1 MATPIGNMGDITH
14 RALEVLAHAD
24 RIAAE
29 DTRTTARLLTR
40 YGIRTPMLRHEKHN
54 EAASAEGLVALLL
67 AGESIALVSDAGT
80 PAVSDPGARVVNA
93 ARSRGIEVLTIPGA
107 SALTAAFSISGFP
120 LPLTFHGFV
129 PKKSEARRSL
139 YTGLS
144 VGTHAFYCPGRDL
157 KTALSPLGSH
167 DVFVAREL
175 TKVHEESV
183 KGSASDVA
191 AILESSDSLKGEAVF
206 FVHVAPVKVAVD
218 DQAIRVML
226 KELMDAGTRTRDAAT
241 QVAQA
246 LDLPRR
252 RVYALAIEG
261 FEDE

>member
-14 RALEVLAHAD
+14 RALEVLADVD

-29 DTRTTARLLTR
+29 DTRTTARLLAR

-54 EAASAEGLVALLL
+54 EAASADGLVSLLL
-67 AGESIALVSDAGT
+67 GGESIALVSDAGT

-93 ARSRGIEVLTIPGA
+93 ARMHGIEVLTIPGP

-120 LPLTFHGFV
+120 LPLVFHGFV
-129 PKKSEARRSL
+129 PKKSEARRLL
-139 YTGLS
+139 YGALAE
-144 VGTHAFYCPGRDL
+144 GTHAFYCPGRDL
-157 KTALSPLGSH
+157 KTALHTLGQR

-175 TKVHEESV
+175 TKIHEQSL
-183 KGSASDVA
+183 KGPAQEVA
-191 AILESSDSLKGEAVF
+191 DILESSDSLKGEAVF
-206 FVHVAPVKVAVD
+206 FVHVPTVKIDVDDHAIRELLREAMSQGLRTKDAAAKVA
-218 DQAIRVML
+218 Q
-226 KELMDAGTRTRDAAT
+226 T
-241 QVAQA
+241 